1 MLEWQNEQRINGG
14 NQMRVMI
21 LEYEAILCDLIR
33 LKLESSGFIPVV
45 CKDPIYV
52 RDEIMNQQP
61 DALVIDSCLPYQNG
75 IDLLRELKYEGLL
88 VHTHVIILSTLGFSC
103 IVKQAVE
110 AGADDF
116 LVKPINV
123 DVLASKLKS
132 NHKLSENEMIL
143 SAELMNF

>member
-1 MLEWQNEQRINGG
+1 
-14 NQMRVMI
+14 
-21 LEYEAILCDLIR
+21 
-33 LKLESSGFIPVV
+33 
-45 CKDPIYV
+45 
-52 RDEIMNQQP
+52 MNQQP

-143 SAELMNF
+143 SAELMNS

>member
-143 SAELMNF
+143 SAELMNS